1 MFPLLLILLAFGLD
15 RVSKWWAAAYLAE
28 RGPIELHPLLSLQP
42 TYNRGIVFGL
52 AQGVGPVVGWLSV
65 VVVIGLLIYLLR
77 LPRSM
82 RLMRL
87 GLAILIGGALGNL
100 VDRVTAG
107 QVLDFITSPIRP
119 GIFNVADV
127 LIYAGCFLALSGA
140 LLHGHKEVAA
150 EESLQSGERPPAP
163 KPPAP

>member
-1 MFPLLLILLAFGLD
+1 MFPLVMILLAFGLD

-28 RGPIELHPLLSLQP
+28 RGPIELHPLLSLHP
-42 TYNRGIVFGL
+42 TYNRGIAFGL
-52 AQGVGPVVGWLSV
+52 AQGIGPIVGWLSI

-87 GLAILIGGALGNL
+87 GLALLIGGALGNL

-127 LIYAGCFLALSGA
+127 LIYAGCFLALAAA
-140 LLHGHKEVAA
+140 LLHGDKRAVAG
-150 EESLQSGERPPAP
+150 EPLQSGKRPPVS
-163 KPPAP
+163 